1 MRYVILLHLL
11 SLLLLPDTSVAQPSP
26 SLAALDT
33 PRPQYPSSSLLA
45 ASLLDQKRRSLLMQT
60 FEENISPIDTKA
72 VLEQLCPIE
81 LSKREVPNPS
91 LAKAVTVTKSDFA
104 VEFRFSYKGDP
115 NKTHINSYSVHIDFS
130 PQQVLLRHSSPR
142 FKSHATGFLV
152 PFARDV
158 SRPIRLEGTLN
169 SDMVAF
175 VPPTRDCGVQGLMLC
190 PRRYAHRDTL
200 LLSPYELTDFRA
212 IVNAKAD
219 GILSAEDN
227 SPHKIMTSIQA
238 SKNID
243 LPPTWSHTKT
253 GTKLIESS
261 IELQGSTDAPFKP
274 IHALPIQMA
283 VQSKVDLGSLEKPL
297 RSVSKTTTVEVSQ
310 VLIAERTN
318 TRVGKSLVTIEGG
331 TCYLVSS
338 RVKEKL

>member
-169 SDMVAF
+169 SDMVAEIPSF
-175 VPPTRDCGVQGLMLC
+175 S
-190 PRRYAHRDTL
+190 L
-200 LLSPYELTDFRA
+200 L
-212 IVNAKAD
+212 
-219 GILSAEDN
+219 
-227 SPHKIMTSIQA
+227 
-238 SKNID
+238 
-243 LPPTWSHTKT
+243 
-253 GTKLIESS
+253 
-261 IELQGSTDAPFKP
+261 
-274 IHALPIQMA
+274 
-283 VQSKVDLGSLEKPL
+283 
-297 RSVSKTTTVEVSQ
+297 
-310 VLIAERTN
+310 TN
-318 TRVGKSLVTIEGG
+318 
-331 TCYLVSS
+331 
-338 RVKEKL
+338 